1 MYVVQNGSPSMHGPT
16 NPPDPVEGIRR
27 LTSVIE
33 LKPEKEQLYR
43 ELHANVWPDVLK
55 AIEKSNIRNYSI
67 SLARIEGRS
76 YLFSYM
82 EYTGNDLEA
91 DFAAIADDAT
101 TRDKWWP
108 VTDSCQ
114 RAIEGTPEGSQWMP
128 LERLMLIP

>member
-1 MYVVQNGSPSMHGPT
+1 MDSMHGPT
-16 NPPDPVEGIRR
+16 NLPDPINGVRR

-43 ELHANVWPDVLK
+43 ELHADVWPDVVK
-55 AIEKSNIRNYSI
+55 AIGKSNIQNYSI
-67 SLARIEGRS
+67 SVARIDGKS

-82 EYTGNDLEA
+82 EYTGDDMEA
-91 DFAAIADDAT
+91 DFAAMADDAT

-108 VTDSCQ
+108 VTDLCQ
-114 RAIEGTPEGSQWMP
+114 SVIDGTPKGARWMP